1 MFKGMLVSALA
12 ITLALCSC
20 RGQRSGQSGK
30 ISVFV
35 SIAPQAY
42 FVERVGGEH
51 VKVDVLVPPGVE
63 PHVFEP
69 QPRQVARLADG
80 KLFFQIGMPF
90 EEALSLRLADQKSL
104 KIVDTR
110 RGIELI
116 EAQDDDDHAGHD
128 DHAKLDPHIWMSPR
142 LALIMARTIRD
153 ELKAVDSSHAADY
166 DANYK
171 ALEADMDA
179 LDSRLRKSLAPLEG
193 RTFYVFHPAF
203 GYFAREYNLK
213 QKAVEDQGKSPSAR
227 QLLQLVEQA
236 KADGVKVVFV
246 QPQFSRQSAEVL
258 ARELDGA
265 VVALDPLAKD
275 YIANMDLI
283 AQRVNEALTRQDE

>member
-1 MFKGMLVSALA
+1 
-12 ITLALCSC
+12 
-20 RGQRSGQSGK
+20 
-30 ISVFV
+30 
-35 SIAPQAY
+35 
-42 FVERVGGEH
+42 
-51 VKVDVLVPPGVE
+51 
-63 PHVFEP
+63 
-69 QPRQVARLADG
+69 
-80 KLFFQIGMPF
+80 
-90 EEALSLRLADQKSL
+90 
-104 KIVDTR
+104 
-110 RGIELI
+110 
-116 EAQDDDDHAGHD
+116 
-128 DHAKLDPHIWMSPR
+128 MSPR
-142 LALIMARTIRD
+142 LALIMAGTIRD
-153 ELKAVDSSHAADY
+153 ELKAVDSLHAADY

-171 ALEADMDA
+171 ALEADMNA